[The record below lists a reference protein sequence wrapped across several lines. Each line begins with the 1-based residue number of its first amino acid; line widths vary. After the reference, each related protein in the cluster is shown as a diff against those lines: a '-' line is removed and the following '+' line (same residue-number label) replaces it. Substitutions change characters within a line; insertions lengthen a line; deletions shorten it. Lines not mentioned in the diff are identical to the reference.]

1 MALSGDPDREELLR
15 RIARLEAQ
23 VAELQRRTGARGAR
37 EYKSKARIG
46 SWPLVHIASGMDP
59 VTGKPLVARGVIALG
74 DVAIGVFAMGGAA
87 FGGIAVG
94 GFAVGLISFAGMAL
108 GFLLS
113 FGGLSIG
120 TVAIGGLAVG
130 WLVWGGVALGYYGV
144 GGAAAVAHS
153 LDEFLRNPA
162 IPEVLRRVIQ
172 PLSGAGHG

>member
-1 MALSGDPDREELLR
+1 MVPSGDPDREELLR

-23 VAELQRRTGARGAR
+23 VAALQSRTATGTAH

-46 SWPLVHIASGMDP
+46 SWPLIHIASGMDP

-74 DVAIGVFAMGGAA
+74 NVAIGVLAMGGVAC
-87 FGGIAVG
+87 GGIAVG
-94 GFAVGLISFAGMAL
+94 GFALGLISFAGMAL
-108 GFLLS
+108 GLLIS
-113 FGGLSIG
+113 FGGLSMG

-130 WLVWGGVALGYYGV
+130 WLVWGGVVLGYYGA

-162 IPEVLRRVIQ
+162 IPELLRRLIQ
-172 PLSGAGHG
+172 ALLEAGRG